1 MLKKIHHIAYI
12 VSDLDKAVELYE
24 NVFQVSVH
32 QRQFFAPRGIEV
44 ALFYVGEVLFELIQ
58 PVEEGTRAY
67 RYLQEHGEGF
77 FHIAFEVDGIE
88 ERLKELEEKGIE
100 LIHKNPVPG
109 IDWDVAWMKRE
120 STLGVYS
127 QLVRVHG
134 KEGKFDE
141 RNQKA
146 AGNAGQNC

>member
-32 QRQFFAPRGIEV
+32 QRHLFEPRGIEV
-44 ALFYVGEVLFELIQ
+44 ALFYVGDVLFELIQ

-67 RYLQEHGEGF
+67 QYLQEKGEGF
-77 FHIAFEVDGIE
+77 FHIAFEVDHIE
-88 ERLKELEEKGIE
+88 ERLKEIEGKGLE
-100 LIHKNPVPG
+100 LIHKKPILG
-109 IDWDVAWMKRE
+109 IDWDVAWIKKE

-127 QLVRVHG
+127 QFVQANEKEVRSN
-134 KEGKFDE
+134 E
-141 RNQKA
+141 
-146 AGNAGQNC
+146 